1 MAEKDLFQAAQI
13 RRAVAQKAAI
23 SPFVLYPAVL
33 SGLGAVT
40 GALFGFGGLAL
51 GAVGLGAVTA
61 VTAFATEF
69 GWRRDEH
76 AKQILMQATRQMEQ
90 RRQQVIASIKQELTG
105 LDLPLAAEQVDT
117 FNLKFSTFV
126 AVLSDRFSVTEL
138 TYARYLGV
146 AEQVYL
152 SGLDNIRNAMIAQ
165 KALGAVNVARLQQR
179 LADLAADAPER
190 LALQSRLD
198 GFNTTS
204 AQISELLLLNEK
216 ALTQLDDVTQR
227 LARTKVERGM
237 ADSDTE
243 SAIAELHRQ
252 GLRLAEY
259 ASQ

>member
-1 MAEKDLFQAAQI
+1 MAAKDLFQPAQI

-33 SGLGAVT
+33 SGLGVVT

-51 GAVGLGAVTA
+51 GVVGLGAATA

-76 AKQILMQATRQMEQ
+76 AKNILMQATRKMEQ
-90 RRQQVIASIKQELTG
+90 RRQHVISSIKQELAG

-117 FNLKFSTFV
+117 FDVKFSTFV
-126 AVLSDRFSVTEL
+126 AVLADRFAITEL

-165 KALGAVNVARLQQR
+165 KALGAINADRLRQR
-179 LADLAADAPER
+179 IAGLSASAPER
-190 LALQSRLD
+190 PALLSRLE
-198 GFNTTS
+198 GFNSTL

>member
-1 MAEKDLFQAAQI
+1 MAEKDLFQPAQI

-40 GALFGFGGLAL
+40 GVLFGFGGLAL

-76 AKQILMQATRQMEQ
+76 AKQILMQATRRMEQ

-126 AVLSDRFSVTEL
+126 AVLSDRFAVTEL

-179 LADLAADAPER
+179 LAGLAADAPER
-190 LALQSRLD
+190 AALQSRLD
-198 GFNTTS
+198 GFSTTS